1 MVIIRISYIFF
12 VALLVGS
19 LLAGCKSIDD
29 KKSGEKIVKASL
41 PPSYHV
47 YAEKKYI
54 ESELLFDYERLSLQ
68 QSNLMVSSNYV
79 YADESRSLNWIATS
93 SRVLEVPLLADWSEY
108 DTLKFAV
115 YSENK
120 TDSIVQLR
128 FNNLR
133 STIETPMPPYFNRT
147 LKIDFEGWKVFEIR
161 FHELTGNY
169 NPDWGAIASISF
181 DCTGWGL
188 EPNEKNVLYFSNI
201 YLCKTEYE
209 FFSEIPID
217 SSSLYQ
223 PVLDKWRAA
232 LVGETERYSKIPEY
246 QRRVRVISEKC
257 KLAWENFQRTFNK
270 EENSA
275 WNQHITHGK
284 YGDEVKISI
293 IYSNILAMAA
303 GYGTVGSDFYQNEDL
318 LADIKSALEYGYTY
332 YYGDGTISKG
342 IYGNWWY
349 WDIGIPLNLTRTLVI
364 LNDEL
369 PVELIKKY
377 LSPFDTLNP
386 YPSMTACNK
395 VWITYCVLASAFLQG
410 DCERILIAKES
421 LLDVFHYVSAGD
433 GFYVDGSFVQ
443 HDKFAYTGGYGL
455 SMLSEITNLLY
466 VLGGTPFEFHDA
478 QVVNHYNWI
487 FDSFRPVIFEGNLF
501 AALRGREV
509 FRNTS
514 EEIVQRVAVTS
525 MIKMQDYAPAD
536 IQKKLEALIR
546 HYMLSTG
553 RNYAEDVPLPLVE
566 YAVNLYKDRSVK
578 PLKGYHVVK
587 VFGNMDRVVQHTE
600 NYGVSLSFSSDR
612 IYKYEA
618 INNEN
623 MNGWYQGD
631 GMIHLYT
638 DGYDYNYGYYHYVNP
653 YLLPGTTI
661 TGQRREERNLS
672 KNILNSSPLAGG
684 VEHGAY
690 GIGVFEL
697 GYPKGNGVFESN
709 IAARKS
715 YFLFDNEIVAVG
727 SGINDNSNTMVATVV
742 ENRLWRE
749 DDSLVADGVSQ
760 VLSESD
766 EKLAGQY
773 MHFTNMGGYVFLDGK
788 TARYRKRTNT
798 NSFLEIVLE
807 HGKNPKNE
815 CYSYVYL
822 PEATAKATK
831 KYNRKPDVTILAQTE
846 TVHVVREKKLGLT
859 GYVFF
864 EADSAQGVSA
874 DNACAVMIESKNG
887 RTVITVSDPSHLRD
901 KITLTVELDD
911 VDRIV
916 ACDEAIEAIISDGY
930 VTLKVDTKDSD
941 GGTFSIALK

>member
-1 MVIIRISYIFF
+1 MSCVSNE
-12 VALLVGS
+12 G
-19 LLAGCKSIDD
+19 DD
-29 KKSGEKIVKASL
+29 LEIHEKIGSRRIDFNVPVKKHERYSVIL
-41 PPSYHV
+41 DWSERNGFQGNTSIVSTPSYKNKE
-47 YAEKKYI
+47 AILK
-54 ESELLFDYERLSLQ
+54 
-68 QSNLMVSSNYV
+68 
-79 YADESRSLNWIATS
+79 WIATNS
-93 SRVLEVPLLADWSEY
+93 FSVYSLPETNWLEY
-108 DTLKFAV
+108 DRIKFAI

-120 TDSIVQLR
+120 TDTYVQLR
-128 FNNLR
+128 FNNPR
-133 STIETPMPPYFNRT
+133 ISKDTPMAPYYVY
-147 LKIDFEGWKVFEIR
+147 KIKVDFIGWKEFEVSFGLMGSGYR
-161 FHELTGNY
+161 PQWGN
-169 NPDWGAIASISF
+169 ISSISF
-181 DCTGWGL
+181 DCKGWNL
-188 EPNEKNVLYFSNI
+188 EPDDRNVLYFSNF
-201 YLCKTEYE
+201 YLGKSDYSVQVDDVKLETDAFDEVIAKWKIFLVGYEQNIPKLPAYETRIEEISNNCRNVWTEYQK
-209 FFSEIPID
+209 S
-217 SSSLYQ
+217 YN
-223 PVLDKWRAA
+223 
-232 LVGETERYSKIPEY
+232 G
-246 QRRVRVISEKC
+246 QRD
-257 KLAWENFQRTFNK
+257 
-270 EENSA
+270 SA
-275 WNQHITHGK
+275 WGLEMPFGTPNG
-284 YGDEVKISI
+284 EVKIDRL
-293 IYSNILAMAA
+293 YSNILAMAK
-303 GYGTVGSDFYQNEDL
+303 GYATVGSDYYQNENL
-318 LADIKSALEYGYTY
+318 LEDIKIALEYGYTY
-332 YYGDGTISKG
+332 YYGEEVIKRG

-349 WDIGIPLNLTRTLVI
+349 WDIGIPKKLVNILLVLENELEREALTR
-364 LNDEL
+364 
-369 PVELIKKY
+369 Y
-377 LSPFDTLNP
+377 LSPFDFLNP
-386 YPSMTACNK
+386 YPTMTACNR
-395 VWITYCVLASAFLQG
+395 VDITYSVLASALLQR
-410 DCERILIAKES
+410 DLERSIIAIKLMEV
-421 LLDVFHYVSAGD
+421 VFEYVSSGD
-433 GFYVDGSFVQ
+433 GFYEDGSFIQ
-443 HDKFAYTGGYGL
+443 HDKLPYTGGYGID
-455 SMLSEITNLLY
+455 MLREVTNLCY
-466 VLGGTPFEFHDA
+466 ILGNTVFAFSGT
-478 QVVNHYNWI
+478 VVANQYNWI
-487 FDSFRPVIFEGNLF
+487 FESFRPVIYGENLF
-501 AALRGREV
+501 SAVRGRSV
-509 FRNTS
+509 HRNTS
-514 EEIVQRVAVTS
+514 EEIYQRVAVTS

-566 YAVNLYKDRSVK
+566 YAVNLYKDRSVT

-727 SGINDNSNTMVATVV
+727 SGINDDSNTMVATVV

-788 TARYRKRTNT
+788 TARYRKSTNT

-822 PEATAKATK
+822 PEATAKATR

-864 EADSAQGVSA
+864 EADSTQGISA
-874 DNACAVMIESKNG
+874 DNACAVMVESKNG
-887 RTVITVSDPSHLRD
+887 RTVIAVSDPSHLRD
-901 KITLTVELDD
+901 EITLTVELDD

-916 ACDEAIEAIISDGY
+916 ACDEAIEAIFSDGY

-941 GGTFSIALK
+941 GRTFSIALK